1 MSRDLNI
8 TSVGGTLG
16 LLFLKETDHMST
28 LSSVILIWTSKSGFK
43 EKNTKCFSNGI
54 EEFKKRVAENYATH
68 LKQKQ
73 EQIK

>member
-1 MSRDLNI
+1 
-8 TSVGGTLG
+8 
-16 LLFLKETDHMST
+16 MST

-43 EKNTKCFSNGI
+43 EEKKTQNVFRMALKNL
-54 EEFKKRVAENYATH
+54 KKRVAENYATH